1 MYYRTSRIAFVVA
14 LLSAVFAAVL
24 VQAAGAQTAPIDRSR
39 AEKLGSMA
47 AWVRDAGQA
56 GSILDDVAQALGI
69 GTGDEVATLAMIYRD
84 TNGLQ
89 YSLHLVK
96 DRPDMMILIRST
108 PDIADSWKIVATGAI
123 ERSVHVDEQDK
134 VSVRKFQPRLFDET
148 LEFFRDRLREANR
161 AAPAPPAEIPL
172 AAATPG
178 APPADAPMG
187 PANGVAALIQRGTQY
202 NLASNYDRAI
212 ADFTE
217 AIRQAPNSAQ
227 AYYGRAAVYY
237 NIGDYDR
244 AIQDYDQVLRID
256 PRNSSAVTFRALTYD
271 MKNQH

>member
-56 GSILDDVAQALGI
+56 GSILGDVAQALGI

-96 DRPDMMILIRST
+96 ERPDMMILIRST
-108 PDIADSWKIVATGAI
+108 PDIADSWKIVATRAI
-123 ERSVHVDEQDK
+123 EHSVHVDEQDK

-161 AAPAPPAEIPL
+161 AAPAPTAEIPL

-187 PANGVAALIQRGTQY
+187 LANGVAALIQRGTQY

>member
-1 MYYRTSRIAFVVA
+1 MHYRVSKIVPVVA
-14 LLSAVFAAVL
+14 LLVAVSM
-24 VQAAGAQTAPIDRSR
+24 QAASAQTAPIDRNR
-39 AEKLGSMA
+39 AEKLYPLA
-47 AWVRDAGQA
+47 AWAKDVGQA
-56 GSILDDVAQALGI
+56 GSILGDVAQALGV
-69 GTGDEVATLAMIYRD
+69 GTGDEVATLAIIYRD
-84 TNGLQ
+84 TSGLQ
-89 YSLHLVK
+89 YSFHLVK
-96 DRPDMMILIRST
+96 DRPDIMIMIRST
-108 PDIADSWKIVATGAI
+108 PDIADSWKIVANGAI
-123 ERSVHVDEQDK
+123 EHSVHVDEHDK

-148 LEFFRDRLREANR
+148 LDFFRDRLREANR
-161 AAPAPPAEIPL
+161 AAPVPAALPGETP
-172 AAATPG
+172 AAAV
-178 APPADAPMG
+178 AIANAALS
-187 PANGVAALIQRGTQY
+187 PANGVAALIARGTQF

-256 PRNSSAVTFRALTYD
+256 PRNSSAVTFRALTLE

>member
-1 MYYRTSRIAFVVA
+1 MRHRVSRIAIGIA
-14 LLSAVFAAVL
+14 LLAAL
-24 VQAAGAQTAPIDRSR
+24 LLQIAPACAQTAPIDRSR
-39 AEKLGSMA
+39 AEKLYPLA
-47 AWVRDAGQA
+47 AWTKDSGQA
-56 GSILDDVAQALGI
+56 GSILGDVAQALGVGSGEEI
-69 GTGDEVATLAMIYRD
+69 ATLAMIYRD

-89 YSLHLVK
+89 YSFHLVK
-96 DRPDMMILIRST
+96 DRPDIMVMIRST
-108 PDIADSWKIVATGAI
+108 PDIADSWKILGNGAI
-123 ERSVHVDEQDK
+123 ERSVHVDEKDK

-148 LEFFRDRLREANR
+148 LDFFRDRLREANR
-161 AAPAPPAEIPL
+161 AAPPPPALPADTPP
-172 AAATPG
+172 AAAEVASG
-178 APPADAPMG
+178 NVAFG
-187 PANGVAALIQRGTQY
+187 PANGVAALIARGTQY

-237 NIGDYDR
+237 NTGDYDR

-256 PRNSSAVTFRALTYD
+256 PRNSSAATFRALTLD